1 MLTSRRM
8 SGTGSRTIS
17 LDPGSGGISVPR
29 LYFALLRQRFTGTV
43 TLNQRDP
50 AGARTVW
57 FRGGMPTF
65 TDWVS
70 EGDRLG
76 ELLLRAGRVDAAGL
90 ARGLTAHAS
99 GNGRLGEILVGL
111 ELIDEATRI
120 EVLREQCVRK
130 LVQGFAA
137 AAVEPEA
144 SVSAGEHGLGN
155 ADGLS
160 QVNVLALLL
169 QGIAAHYDDA
179 RITTE
184 IGPELAGDL
193 VATPALARYERQFG
207 FEPGDAPILGALARG
222 VSMATLMIPGVDPSR
237 ARKIIYTLW
246 VTQMLR
252 LGDDAIQ
259 AIAKGATAA
268 AAAAELDSTIG
279 QQGSTS
285 PGAAT
290 WRAKPESKPTKQSS
304 PSPEPARKPSPS
316 VAAEPEP
323 EPARKPEPKTDRD
336 LSSRRS
342 AAEFESGL
350 ATLEAKVA
358 SEANAFTLFGLEL
371 DADRKQ
377 IREVWAELSK
387 TYHPDALEG
396 AGRSALRERVERVFA
411 ALSEA
416 YGVLSD
422 KDQREQ
428 LREAMS
434 TVGDSVKA
442 GEDTA
447 AVVRNAFEAELLA
460 RDGDK
465 LLAANQWARA
475 AELFARAHAL
485 SAKDSD
491 VEAAL
496 IYAEFRR
503 DSGDA
508 AATIAKLGTLLLDAP
523 NCARAHY
530 FKGLLEL
537 TIGDTS
543 NARQSFASAHKLNP
557 RNIDAERQLRAI
569 VLRERGSSPSKPDP
583 KDDKKRGFG
592 LRGLFKKD

>member
-1 MLTSRRM
+1 M

-17 LDPGSGGISVPR
+17 LDPGNGGISVPR

-43 TLNQRDP
+43 TLTQREP

-57 FRGGMPTF
+57 FRGGMPVF

-70 EGDRLG
+70 EADRLG
-76 ELLLRAGRVDAAGL
+76 DLLLRAGLVDAAGL
-90 ARGLTAHAS
+90 ARALAAHAS

-111 ELIDEATRI
+111 QLLDEAART
-120 EVLREQCVRK
+120 EMLRDQCVRK
-130 LVQGFAA
+130 LVRSFAIE
-137 AAVEPEA
+137 AVAPEA
-144 SVSAGEHGLGN
+144 SVTAIEHGLGHG
-155 ADGLS
+155 DELS
-160 QVNVLALLL
+160 QINTLALLL
-169 QGIAAHYDDA
+169 QGVAAHYDDD
-179 RITTE
+179 RIAAE
-184 IGPELAGDL
+184 LGEGLAGDL
-193 VATPALARYERQFG
+193 VATPALTRYERQFG
-207 FEPGDAPILGALARG
+207 FEAGDAPILAALARG
-222 VSMATLMIPGVDPSR
+222 VSMARLLAPGIDLHR
-237 ARKIIYTLW
+237 ARTIIYTLW
-246 VTQMLR
+246 ATQMLR

-268 AAAAELDSTIG
+268 AAAAELGVTLGS
-279 QQGSTS
+279 QSTS
-285 PGAAT
+285 PQARTSSSRTAQ
-290 WRAKPESKPTKQSS
+290 RAKPPEPKPPESKPSAAPKRLES
-304 PSPEPARKPSPS
+304 KPLS
-316 VAAEPEP
+316 
-323 EPARKPEPKTDRD
+323 KPEPV
-336 LSSRRS
+336 
-342 AAEFESGL
+342 AEAQDDSFEVGL
-350 ATLEAKVA
+350 VALEARVA
-358 SEANAFTLFGLEL
+358 EQANAFALFGLEP

-396 AGRSALRERVERVFA
+396 AGRSALRDRVERVFA

-428 LREAMS
+428 LREALA
-434 TVGDSVKA
+434 VGGSLKA

-460 RDGDK
+460 RDADK

-485 SAKDSD
+485 SPKDSD

-508 AATIAKLGTLLLDAP
+508 TATVAKLATLLAETP

-537 TIGDTS
+537 SLGDTS
-543 NARQSFASAHKLNP
+543 SAKQSFSTAHKLNP

-569 VLRERGSSPSKPDP
+569 MLRERDANPRPDP
-583 KDDKKRGFG
+583 KDDKNRGFS
-592 LRGLFKKD
+592 LRGLFKK